1 MLLGCGTRMMG
12 GGATAALGGVAMLAA
27 AGPFLAGLG
36 LGAALVGGAV
46 LARRAMRQ
54 RTAWR
59 DDELG
64 TASGAMAGTG
74 DAGMAETP
82 MMPDEGEPKPA

>member
-12 GGATAALGGVAMLAA
+12 GGATAALGGMAVLAA

-36 LGAALVGGAV
+36 VGAALVGGAV
-46 LARRAMRQ
+46 LARRAMKQ

-59 DDELG
+59 EDDAG
-64 TASGAMAGTG
+64 GGAAMAMGG
-74 DAGMAETP
+74 GGAGMTEP
-82 MMPDEGEPKPA
+82 PMPDEGEASPA

>member
-12 GGATAALGGVAMLAA
+12 GGATAAIGGMAMLAA

-36 LGAALVGGAV
+36 VGAALVGGAV
-46 LARRAMRQ
+46 LARRARKQ

-59 DDELG
+59 ED
-64 TASGAMAGTG
+64 
-74 DAGMAETP
+74 DAGGGAPMAMGGGGAGMTEP
-82 MMPDEGEPKPA
+82 PMPDEGEASPA